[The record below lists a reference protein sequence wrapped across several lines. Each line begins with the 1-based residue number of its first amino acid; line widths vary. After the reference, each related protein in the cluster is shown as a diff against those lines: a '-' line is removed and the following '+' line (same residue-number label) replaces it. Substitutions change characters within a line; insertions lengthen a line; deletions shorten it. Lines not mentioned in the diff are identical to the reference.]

1 MLTDDAQQRLCC
13 VSALAG
19 MCVAWWSRREA
30 SAAAVAV
37 AAPAVRQHSAWA
49 FLSSMRSA
57 LRRWRSRSYGGSPG
71 THAAPPSRATIFNN
85 IFRNYG
91 HQWVYNFDELR
102 RLAKAAGIDSNLLC
116 RSDRSGRGLPRWV
129 RHAMRRAMAPRNATQ
144 QCWLDQEVR
153 EGESMYAVAIK
164 PLA

>member
-1 MLTDDAQQRLCC
+1 MVEPSGGVGGGGGGGGSSRAAAQRLGFLEQH
-13 VSALAG
+13 AQ
-19 MCVAWWSRREA
+19 RF
-30 SAAAVAV
+30 
-37 AAPAVRQHSAWA
+37 APMEESI
-49 FLSSMRSA
+49 L
-57 LRRWRSRSYGGSPG
+57 WRKPG

-102 RLAKAAGIDSNLLC
+102 RLAKAAGIDSNLVC